1 MDYEEAVKIGVR
13 EGIKYIKEQE
23 YHKTKKRY
31 DRRLRNTRMLLKHYR
46 NLKIHDK
53 LADKS
58 NSSVYENNAIDILD
72 DIDPINDEE
81 QYIQAISRTRIRTSI
96 IVGHINKSMEYYK
109 AICEK
114 DGNIKKRRYDIIKY
128 MYLEPT
134 KDNII
139 PTYEETAEHFDLNV
153 RTVGRDIRQ
162 GIEDLSI
169 LFFGIDGIKL

>member
-1 MDYEEAVKIGVR
+1 
-13 EGIKYIKEQE
+13 
-23 YHKTKKRY
+23 
-31 DRRLRNTRMLLKHYR
+31 
-46 NLKIHDK
+46 
-53 LADKS
+53 
-58 NSSVYENNAIDILD
+58 
-72 DIDPINDEE
+72 
-81 QYIQAISRTRIRTSI
+81 
-96 IVGHINKSMEYYK
+96 
-109 AICEK
+109 
-114 DGNIKKRRYDIIKY
+114 